1 MYKVGKLIDEKK
13 GIFKLDNDEIV
24 QTNGGEFYELNDD
37 GTIKRGSELIIKY
50 LGEVPMSP
58 EERAEKE
65 AKEELKQLQD
75 ETCRGGFCNNLTKN
89 VKGWLGLKF
98 KSKKSKTKTKK
109 SKTKSK
115 KSKTKTKSM
124 KSKTK
129 TKSMKSKTKTKSKKS
144 KTKSK

>member
-1 MYKVGKLIDEKK
+1 
-13 GIFKLDNDEIV
+13 
-24 QTNGGEFYELNDD
+24 
-37 GTIKRGSELIIKY
+37 
-50 LGEVPMSP
+50 MSP

-98 KSKKSKTKTKK
+98 KSKKSKTKTKTKTMK

-115 KSKTKTKSM
+115 
-124 KSKTK
+124 
-129 TKSMKSKTKTKSKKS
+129 
-144 KTKSK
+144 